1 MAYPDFEL
9 SRGPGFNLLAQR
21 GGSPGLSP
29 RSATG
34 ISQAFNHLV
43 NQSPSVSNPAA
54 GQLASQSVSQLA
66 IQSVSQSVTQSVDKS
81 VNQTVTQSPSQ

>member
-9 SRGPGFNLLAQR
+9 RRRAGFNLLAQR
-21 GGSPGLSP
+21 GVGGGGRSP
-29 RSATG
+29 TG

-66 IQSVSQSVTQSVDKS
+66 IQSVSQSVDKS

>member
-9 SRGPGFNLLAQR
+9 RRRAGFNLLAQR
-21 GGSPGLSP
+21 GVGGGGGRSP
-29 RSATG
+29 TG

-66 IQSVSQSVTQSVDKS
+66 IQSVSQSISQSTRRSHSHLVS
-81 VNQTVTQSPSQ
+81 ESFS